1 MSDALTLPNMV
12 KRFCLIWT
20 RSALIGTEFPRETG
34 HKDEPSAAPRS
45 GPSGERR
52 VQGGAL
58 VVAANAAKH
67 SIKNHNVPEKRPA
80 AGVKHHAVGP
90 AASVGSRAEPWLS
103 RPTPPTPPPD
113 DHVAVPVWS
122 LGGADLL
129 FLGLIG
135 PTSPGPTGA
144 LPGSDLFLVNGQD
157 SVSIGGSEIAKSPS
171 TCFILG

>member
-1 MSDALTLPNMV
+1 MGRTFGRSLGTPDA
-12 KRFCLIWT
+12 
-20 RSALIGTEFPRETG
+20 
-34 HKDEPSAAPRS
+34 AAPRS

-67 SIKNHNVPEKRPA
+67 SIKKKKARRRRKAPRS
-80 AGVKHHAVGP
+80 GP

-103 RPTPPTPPPD
+103 RPTPPTPPHD
-113 DHVAVPVWS
+113 DHVAVPARS

-135 PTSPGPTGA
+135 PTSPGA
-144 LPGSDLFLVNGQD
+144 DWGSSWF
-157 SVSIGGSEIAKSPS
+157 
-171 TCFILG
+171 

>member
-1 MSDALTLPNMV
+1 MHQKS
-12 KRFCLIWT
+12 
-20 RSALIGTEFPRETG
+20 GTKYCF
-34 HKDEPSAAPRS
+34 AAPRS

-103 RPTPPTPPPD
+103 RPTPPTPPHD
-113 DHVAVPVWS
+113 DHVAVPARS

-135 PTSPGPTGA
+135 PTSPGA
-144 LPGSDLFLVNGQD
+144 DWGSSWF
-157 SVSIGGSEIAKSPS
+157 
-171 TCFILG
+171 

>member
-1 MSDALTLPNMV
+1 MTRCEGISSRRQGKRRNSDRGYRLGRLKSSPQ
-12 KRFCLIWT
+12 
-20 RSALIGTEFPRETG
+20 
-34 HKDEPSAAPRS
+34 AAPRS

-103 RPTPPTPPPD
+103 RPTPPTPPHD
-113 DHVAVPVWS
+113 DHVAVPARS

-135 PTSPGPTGA
+135 PPAPGPTGA
-144 LPGSDLFLVNGQD
+144 LPGSDLF
-157 SVSIGGSEIAKSPS
+157 SPV
-171 TCFILG
+171 